1 MPAKMAP
8 SGQGGQAQLHFI
20 KPLAY
25 SLLNLVSTLV
35 PLPHSRVA
43 WIKPAAPPSCPVTA
57 QVSASGIVFANKS
70 VFQHYD
76 YKFTYALT
84 LIHTLTT
91 LVGMRLFA
99 YYGAFTAKL
108 LPARATAPLAAA
120 YVGYIVL
127 CNLNLKINS
136 VSFYQ
141 VLTAAVLMQ
150 DPSNRVDLW
159 DRERCGDGKYFH
171 IEPCAVG
178 QITKIAVAPAVL
190 GIEYVL
196 FRKTASLRVMASIA
210 LVCLGVTAAT
220 VTDERVGTSGLGGL
234 LVGAGAVGATAL
246 YQVPHHP

>member
-1 MPAKMAP
+1 MASP
-8 SGQGGQAQLHFI
+8 RSGGHAQLHFI

-25 SLLNLVSTLV
+25 SLLNLVWSWF
-35 PLPHSRVA
+35 PLDGCTVCQATS
-43 WIKPAAPPSCPVTA
+43 AAYQSARLAA

-84 LIHTLTT
+84 LIHTVTT

-108 LPARATAPLAAA
+108 LPVRATAPLAAA

-141 VLTAAVLMQ
+141 VL
-150 DPSNRVDLW
+150 
-159 DRERCGDGKYFH
+159 
-171 IEPCAVG
+171 
-178 QITKIAVAPAVL
+178 
-190 GIEYVL
+190 
-196 FRKTASLRVMASIA
+196 LR
-210 LVCLGVTAAT
+210 
-220 VTDERVGTSGLGGL
+220 
-234 LVGAGAVGATAL
+234 
-246 YQVPHHP
+246 